1 VERERVRADNN
12 EINRASGQQRAELVE
27 VWRQIQ
33 RTASE
38 ETRRLRHVQQE
49 GGCASAAVTDSREPP
64 P

>member
-1 VERERVRADNN
+1 VRADNN

-38 ETRRLRHVQQE
+38 ETRRLRHVQQ
-49 GGCASAAVTDSREPP
+49 
-64 P
+64 